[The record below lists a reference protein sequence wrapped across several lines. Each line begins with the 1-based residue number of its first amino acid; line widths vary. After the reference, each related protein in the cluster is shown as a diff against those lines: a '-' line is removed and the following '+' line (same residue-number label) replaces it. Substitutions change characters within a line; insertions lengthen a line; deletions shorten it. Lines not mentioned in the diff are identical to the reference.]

1 MKKKSLNCNQ
11 NVFRIVWI
19 TTKIVNTGKSK
30 ESANRMQNIWIFTAI
45 KAVIAGTIFLFLKVL
60 TNHKFER

>member
-45 KAVIAGTIFLFLKVL
+45 KAVIAGTFFS
-60 TNHKFER
+60 F